1 MHEKH
6 KVVDKYTKRKEK
18 TGNRKLITEKKSQI
32 HQSHMLLNLGTR
44 FSIFFFFINKIG
56 NPSRE

>member
-32 HQSHMLLNLGTR
+32 HQLHMLLNLGTR
-44 FSIFFFFINKIG
+44 FSIFFFYK
-56 NPSRE
+56 